1 MMIIFPKRQLS
12 RNLPQDCSKPKSMV
26 PRKGKSEDE
35 GLEKSTKRKKNNP
48 EEGNTEHFEEEDSI
62 RVVTSSTPS
71 RNLLDMFRSNT
82 VRESPGTPTVD
93 TDTEADT
100 ASSDDDDDRIN
111 KEIDLV
117 KEGNVKKA
125 HGGLITT
132 IDIFHVARCE
142 SNGFYRASIS
152 DGTDLSNKVLFNAKL
167 NKQVEEELIGDGK
180 VSIVRIDTSD
190 ILEKTIIGVMAFTK
204 LGEGPQH
211 VGEAQFL
218 GDAFYRGLKPRG
230 CMTPSRMKK
239 NRLFK

>member
-1 MMIIFPKRQLS
+1 
-12 RNLPQDCSKPKSMV
+12 MV

-71 RNLLDMFRSNT
+71 RNLLNMFRSNT

-190 ILEKTIIGVMAFTK
+190 ILEKNDNWCHGILA
-204 LGEGPQH
+204 EGPQH